1 MVESD
6 REMTDLVSYEVDGK
20 VAIIRINRA
29 DKMNALDEEVIQGL
43 RTAFRRYEE
52 SEERCAILCA
62 DGDRAFSVG
71 ADIKNPPKEMWQG
84 VPGVGVITN
93 KPIIAVVQGYCIGGA
108 YILVQMCDLVVAA
121 DNTIFK
127 YPEAQVGFTGGLIAG
142 CAARIPHK
150 IAMEFMLLG
159 QDLSAQ
165 RAYEVGMVNKV
176 VPLGEQMAAAMEY
189 AAVLVVSAPLV
200 VETIK
205 GLVADTVPR
214 GPAEISAIARDK
226 LLIVKDSEDG
236 AEGRAAFKE
245 KRPPDFRGK

>member
-1 MVESD
+1 VNLLPVD
-6 REMTDLVSYEVDGK
+6 QLVTYEVDGK
-20 VAIIRINRA
+20 VALIRINRA
-29 DKMNALDEEVIQGL
+29 DKMNALNEDVIQGL
-43 RTAFRRYEE
+43 RSAFQRYAT
-52 SEERCAILCA
+52 STQRCAILSA

-71 ADIKNPPKEMWQG
+71 ADIKDPPKEMWQG
-84 VPGVGVITN
+84 VPGVGVVTN
-93 KPIIAVVQGYCIGGA
+93 KPIVACVQGYCIGGA

-121 DNTIFK
+121 DNTVFK

-159 QDLSAQ
+159 QDLGAD
-165 RAYEVGMVNKV
+165 RAYEVGMVNRV
-176 VPLGEQMAAAMEY
+176 VPLGQQMAAAMEY
-189 AAVLVVSAPLV
+189 AAILAISAPLV

-214 GPAEISAIARDK
+214 GPAEISALTRDK
-226 LLIVKDSEDG
+226 LLNVSTSEDG

-245 KRPPDFRGK
+245 KRTPDFKGR